1 MCKYQNAFGVA
12 RKGLHSYRI
21 FDLAI
26 VDVLLTIGGAMIL
39 HLWFPRYSFP
49 VILFC
54 LFLLGVVLHRMFC
67 VRTTIDRLL
76 FS

>member
-1 MCKYQNAFGVA
+1 MCKYQNVFGVP

-26 VDVLLTIGGAMIL
+26 VDVLLTIGGAIIL
-39 HLWFPRYSFP
+39 HLWLPSYSFP
-49 VILFC
+49 VILFW
-54 LFLLGVVLHRMFC
+54 LFLLGVLLHRMFC
-67 VRTTIDRLL
+67 VRTTIDRWL